1 MDFASAR
8 AQMIESQ
15 IRPNGITDARLIA
28 AMAALPRELFVPLDR
43 RSLAYIDRD
52 IKLDTPPSEC
62 GARYLL
68 EPMTFARL
76 VQLLTLN
83 PGDRVLDIGCGT
95 GYSTAILSK
104 LAKFVLG
111 VECDPELAAEASAN
125 LAKLGVVNAKV
136 VRGELNAGLPSE
148 GPYDAICVNGRI
160 PGSPLALLGQ
170 LKDNGRLAAVVGA
183 PEVARLDIFTRNA
196 AFSVRHAFDTS
207 APELPGFGSGRPAFS
222 F

>member
-8 AQMIESQ
+8 ANMIESQ
-15 IRPNGITDARLIA
+15 IRSNGITDARLIA

-52 IKLDTPPSEC
+52 IELGSPPSD
-62 GARYLL
+62 GAARFVL

-76 VQLLTLN
+76 VQLLALN
-83 PGDRVLDIGCGT
+83 PYDRVLDIGCGT
-95 GYSTAILSK
+95 GYSTAVLSK

-111 VECDPELAAEASAN
+111 VECDPELAAEAAAN
-125 LAKLGVVNAKV
+125 LAKVGLVNAKV
-136 VRGELNAGLPSE
+136 VRGELNVGLPSE

-160 PGSPLALLGQ
+160 PESPLTLLGQ
-170 LKDNGRLAAVVGA
+170 LKDNGRLVAVVGN
-183 PEVARLDIFTRNA
+183 PEVARLDIFTRNG
-196 AFSVRHAFDTS
+196 AFSVRHAFDSS
-207 APELPGFGSGRPAFS
+207 APELPGFGSVRPAFS